1 MAKQSSRPVGSLRPD
16 SGLYPVGIDNP
27 FNALDLRQS
36 LLIQIPQAGRL
47 ASTFAKIMKYKIPLL
62 ILAALAIVYWSFRI
76 GVNASEQRFMQSMT
90 EVAQSI
96 GHKVT
101 EEEMLKLM
109 VTMTYLVNEMDIQGL
124 QRGRDTYE
132 ARLMLIIYS
141 LLHEEKLEEATK
153 LSGSMMKGYLLRED
167 EDADEELQQ
176 KIRDL
181 LKQYPINS
189 SSEPVS
195 GDQ

>member
-1 MAKQSSRPVGSLRPD
+1 
-16 SGLYPVGIDNP
+16 
-27 FNALDLRQS
+27 
-36 LLIQIPQAGRL
+36 
-47 ASTFAKIMKYKIPLL
+47 MKYKIPLL

>member
-1 MAKQSSRPVGSLRPD
+1 
-16 SGLYPVGIDNP
+16 
-27 FNALDLRQS
+27 
-36 LLIQIPQAGRL
+36 
-47 ASTFAKIMKYKIPLL
+47 MKYKIPLL

-153 LSGSMMKGYLLRED
+153 LSGSMIKGYLLRED

>member
-1 MAKQSSRPVGSLRPD
+1 
-16 SGLYPVGIDNP
+16 
-27 FNALDLRQS
+27 
-36 LLIQIPQAGRL
+36 
-47 ASTFAKIMKYKIPLL
+47 MKYKIPFL

-76 GVNASEQRFMQSMT
+76 GASENEQRLMQSMT

-109 VTMTYLVNEMDIQGL
+109 VRMTYLVNEMDIQGL
-124 QRGRDTYE
+124 QRGRDTSE
-132 ARLMLIIYS
+132 AHLMLIFYS

-153 LSGSMMKGYLLRED
+153 LSGSMMKGYLLRKD
-167 EDADEELQQ
+167 EDTDEELQK
-176 KIRDL
+176 KIREL
-181 LKQYPINS
+181 LKQYPIKS

-195 GDQ
+195 GD